1 MSRCCPSCNSTST
14 KKNGHI
20 HNGKQNHCCKECG
33 RQFVLNREQI
43 LISSAKRE
51 RIRKLLLERVPL
63 RGICRVEGV
72 SLRWLLGFMVDLYDK
87 LPDDT
92 NFQVKAFAEELI
104 ICTFESEIDEMQIFV
119 GKKANKQW
127 IWIAMDRGSRQIIAF
142 HVGDRSRVSALALWK
157 SIPECYRQHAMF
169 YTDGWQ
175 AYVGV
180 IPAKQHRVVKKQ
192 KRLTNHIERFNC
204 TLRQRV
210 SRLVRKSLSFSKK
223 LANHIGA
230 IKYFICHY
238 NLEKALHV

>member
-1 MSRCCPSCNSTST
+1 M
-14 KKNGHI
+14 
-20 HNGKQNHCCKECG
+20 
-33 RQFVLNREQI
+33 
-43 LISSAKRE
+43 
-51 RIRKLLLERVPL
+51 
-63 RGICRVEGV
+63 EGV

-104 ICTFESEIDEMQIFV
+104 ICTFESEIDEMQSFV

-127 IWIAMDRGSRQIIAF
+127 IWIAMDRGSWQIIAF

-169 YTDGWQ
+169 YTDGCQ

-204 TLRQRV
+204 TLRQRI